1 MHNEIKYIAANNHK
15 KFQET
20 VKGKTVVF
28 VGPANTLEGK
38 GQGKTIDEY
47 DLVVRTNDGIDV
59 AKQFPEDYGARCDA
73 IFLNNSWCRRKLK
86 DFQFPKEV
94 DFIFLKAHSAS
105 IGYKRKDLWP
115 KITMARSISRKNKLR
130 QLWKEGNSLKEPL
143 QSSHVAY
150 NIVDYEIAQLTF
162 TGIDF
167 YESKQSWNKAYNVG
181 IDQDREKHIRTKGH
195 SLRGEKRYLKALLQK
210 GYLESDSKV
219 LQILN
224 LGDPDSKFTLAK
236 AKIRPNI

>member
-1 MHNEIKYIAANNHK
+1 MHDEIKDIAANNHK
-15 KFQET
+15 KFQEV
-20 VKGKTVVF
+20 VKGKTVIF

-38 GQGKTIDEY
+38 GQGKIIDEY

-59 AKQFPEDYGARCDA
+59 AKQSPGDYGSRCDA

-86 DFQFPKEV
+86 DFQFPKELK
-94 DFIFLKAHSAS
+94 FIFLKAHSAS
-105 IGYKRKDLWP
+105 IGYKRKDLRS

-130 QLWKEGNSLKEPL
+130 QLWREDNALKEPL

-150 NIVDYEIAQLTF
+150 NIVDYKVAQLTF

-167 YESKQSWNKAYNVG
+167 YESKQSWHKAYNVG
-181 IDQDREKHIRTKGH
+181 IDQNREKHIRTKGH
-195 SLRGEKRYLKALLQK
+195 SLRGEKRYIKALLEK

-224 LGDPDSKFTLAK
+224 LRESDSKFILPK